1 VFVCLKPYTQTTAI
15 CYENITLAAVAEIST
30 HFSPKIPINSPIW
43 NNKNTS
49 SSIIHDPT
57 HDIVNVHA
65 GQFSVSSVV
74 SLSVTHGEQ
83 PTSDGV
89 SLVLTA

>member
-1 VFVCLKPYTQTTAI
+1 MVD
-15 CYENITLAAVAEIST
+15 VAEIST

-43 NNKNTS
+43 NKNTT
-49 SSIIHDPT
+49 SSIILDTT

-89 SLVLTA
+89 SLELTA